1 MITLVLISNGLIGIA
16 CLLVAWQ
23 LWQLKAT
30 LAAVADALLS
40 VERAVYDVLHPAP
53 GYILKGQA
61 GMHQLR
67 QNYQKL
73 EPQFERLER
82 ALALMGV
89 GQMLWKRRSILIK
102 RPKST
107 RRTSKRSR

>member
-1 MITLVLISNGLIGIA
+1 MLTVVLIGNGLIGIA
-16 CLLVAWQ
+16 CLWVAWQ
-23 LWQLKAT
+23 LWHLKAT
-30 LAAVADALLS
+30 LANVADTLLS

-82 ALALMGV
+82 ALALLGV
-89 GQMLWKRRSILIK
+89 GQLLWRRRSLLLQ

-107 RRTSKRSR
+107 RRTGKRSR